1 LTLERFRAR
10 YYVWKVKR
18 TSQSTTSLPTLR
30 AGELARAC
38 GISTDTLRHYE
49 RVGVLPKPQ
58 RTSAGYRQYPAE
70 AEARVRTIRRALA
83 IGFSLA
89 ELARILHVR
98 ERGGAPCR
106 EVRSLAVAKL
116 AGLERQVDDLIILR
130 DQLRQLVRDW
140 ELRLDVT
147 PEGTQARLL
156 DALGDIR

>member
-1 LTLERFRAR
+1 M
-10 YYVWKVKR
+10 
-18 TSQSTTSLPTLR
+18 
-30 AGELARAC
+30 
-38 GISTDTLRHYE
+38 
-49 RVGVLPKPQ
+49 
-58 RTSAGYRQYPAE
+58 
-70 AEARVRTIRRALA
+70 RTIRRALA

-89 ELARILHVR
+89 ELARILRVR

-116 AGLERQVDDLIILR
+116 AGLERQVDDLIVLR

>member
-1 LTLERFRAR
+1 
-10 YYVWKVKR
+10 VKS
-18 TSQSTTSLPTLR
+18 TFQSTTLLATLR

-49 RVGVLPKPQ
+49 RVGVLPRPQ

-70 AEARVRTIRRALA
+70 ALVRVRTIRRALA

-89 ELARILHVR
+89 ELARILRVR

-106 EVRSLAVAKL
+106 EVRALAVAKL
-116 AGLERQVDDLIILR
+116 ADLERQLDDLTVLR
-130 DQLRQLVRDW
+130 DQLRQLVVDW
-140 ELRLDVT
+140 EQRLDAT

>member
-1 LTLERFRAR
+1 MMAR
-10 YYVWKVKR
+10 
-18 TSQSTTSLPTLR
+18 PALR
-30 AGELARAC
+30 AGEMARAC

-58 RTSAGYRQYPAE
+58 RTGAGYRLYPPE

-89 ELARILHVR
+89 ELARILRVR

-106 EVRSLAVAKL
+106 EVRALAVAKL
-116 AGLERQVDDLIILR
+116 AALERQVEDLIVLR
-130 DQLRQLVRDW
+130 DQLRQLVMDW
-140 ELRLDVT
+140 EQRLDAT

-156 DALGDIR
+156 DALGDI